1 VLLRAHSLRLRSI
14 FRQGLFFRHQLS
26 RCLARLLLAALTCT
40 LIPSFPHPTLLMPR
54 GIRMRGEPELS
65 FEVFLP
71 LFAPRASPLNILSV
85 NLSKQAHFFWGWTRK
100 LKVTVEKPCCRERSV
115 KAMKWPKC
123 RSSPLAKAQFLGY
136 NCVVCCFIEEV
147 RFV

>member
-1 VLLRAHSLRLRSI
+1 MLNPQDAAKSYCPNGEKYFDKQH
-14 FRQGLFFRHQLS
+14 
-26 RCLARLLLAALTCT
+26 ALTCT

-54 GIRMRGEPELS
+54 GIRKRGEPEPS

-100 LKVTVEKPCCRERSV
+100 SQPVRTKDERDTTLMQRCIQR
-115 KAMKWPKC
+115 A
-123 RSSPLAKAQFLGY
+123 
-136 NCVVCCFIEEV
+136 
-147 RFV
+147 

>member
-85 NLSKQAHFFWGWTRK
+85 NLSKQAHFFWGWTIF
-100 LKVTVEKPCCRERSV
+100 LCMFDTNLRS
-115 KAMKWPKC
+115 K
-123 RSSPLAKAQFLGY
+123 RYF
-136 NCVVCCFIEEV
+136 
-147 RFV
+147 

>member
-54 GIRMRGEPELS
+54 GIRKRGEPEPS

-100 LKVTVEKPCCRERSV
+100 KSQPVGTK
-115 KAMKWPKC
+115 
-123 RSSPLAKAQFLGY
+123 Y
-136 NCVVCCFIEEV
+136 
-147 RFV
+147 